1 MKKWEKDLMLVL
13 SHSDVDNKE
22 AVIKNFID
30 DLINEMI
37 NFTENELP
45 SASVNKNLLIKK
57 IKEKYVR
64 D

>member
-30 DLINEMI
+30 DLIDEMI